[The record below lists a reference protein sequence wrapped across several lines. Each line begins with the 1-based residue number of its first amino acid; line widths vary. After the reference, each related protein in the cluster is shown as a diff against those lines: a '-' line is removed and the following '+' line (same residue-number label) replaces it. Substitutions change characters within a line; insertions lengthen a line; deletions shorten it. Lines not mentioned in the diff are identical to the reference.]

1 LQTIIIDVILKR
13 TLNRTGANMKTINVT
28 NARKELYKLID
39 QVQDAHEPV
48 YITGK
53 NNSAVLLSVEDW
65 RAIEETMFLT
75 SIPGMRE
82 SIIEG
87 MNEDPDECNS
97 ELDW

>member
-1 LQTIIIDVILKR
+1 
-13 TLNRTGANMKTINVT
+13 MKTINVT

-53 NNSAVLLSVEDW
+53 NNSAVLISEEDW
-65 RAIEETMFLT
+65 RAIEETMYLT

-82 SIIEG
+82 SIVEG
-87 MNEDPDECNS
+87 LKEDPNECDT

>member
-1 LQTIIIDVILKR
+1 
-13 TLNRTGANMKTINVT
+13 MKTINVT

-39 QVQDAHEPV
+39 QIQDAHEPV

-65 RAIEETMFLT
+65 RVIEETMFLT

>member
-1 LQTIIIDVILKR
+1 
-13 TLNRTGANMKTINVT
+13 MKTINVT

-53 NNSAVLLSVEDW
+53 TNSAVLLSVDDW

-87 MNEDPDECNS
+87 MNEDPDKCTTEP
-97 ELDW
+97 DW

>member
-1 LQTIIIDVILKR
+1 
-13 TLNRTGANMKTINVT
+13 MKTINVT

-53 NNSAVLLSVEDW
+53 NNSAVLLSVGDW

-87 MNEDPDECNS
+87 MNEDPDECDT

>member
-1 LQTIIIDVILKR
+1 M
-13 TLNRTGANMKTINVT
+13 LNLTVRKPVRELNMKTINVT

-53 NNSAVLLSVEDW
+53 NNSAVLLSVGDW

-87 MNEDPDECNS
+87 MNEDPDECDT

>member
-1 LQTIIIDVILKR
+1 
-13 TLNRTGANMKTINVT
+13 MKTINVT

-53 NNSAVLLSVEDW
+53 NNSAVLISEEDW
-65 RAIEETMFLT
+65 RAMEETMYLT

-87 MNEDPDECNS
+87 LKENPDECDTK
-97 ELDW
+97 LDW

>member
-1 LQTIIIDVILKR
+1 
-13 TLNRTGANMKTINVT
+13 MKTINVT

-39 QVQDAHEPV
+39 QIQDAHEPV

>member
-1 LQTIIIDVILKR
+1 
-13 TLNRTGANMKTINVT
+13 MKTINVT

-87 MNEDPDECNS
+87 MNEDPNECSN
-97 ELDW
+97 EPNW

>member
-1 LQTIIIDVILKR
+1 
-13 TLNRTGANMKTINVT
+13 MKTINVT

-53 NNSAVLLSVEDW
+53 NNSAVLLSVDDW

-75 SIPGMRE
+75 SIPRIRE

-87 MNEDPDECNS
+87 MSEDPDECDT

>member
-1 LQTIIIDVILKR
+1 
-13 TLNRTGANMKTINVT
+13 MKTINVT

-65 RAIEETMFLT
+65 RAIEEHVLN
-75 SIPGMRE
+75 IYPR
-82 SIIEG
+82 
-87 MNEDPDECNS
+87 NA
-97 ELDW
+97 